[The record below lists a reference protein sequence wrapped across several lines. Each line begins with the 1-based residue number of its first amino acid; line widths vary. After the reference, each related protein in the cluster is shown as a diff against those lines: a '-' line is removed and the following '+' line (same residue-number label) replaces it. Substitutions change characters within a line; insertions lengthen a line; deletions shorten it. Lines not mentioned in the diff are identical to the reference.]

1 MPTDAPWTCILAI
14 HSLVQ
19 AKIEQ
24 LVHLAKEV
32 KIDNLQLQR
41 QMTDLAGI
49 VAQTRGR
56 VPASWEAFG
65 LSEREPVPF

>member
-24 LVHLAKEV
+24 LVQLAKEAR
-32 KIDNLQLQR
+32 IEQFQLKR
-41 QMTDLAGI
+41 QMANLARI
-49 VAQTRGR
+49 VTRTRNR
-56 VPASWEAFG
+56 VPASLETFE
-65 LSEREPVPF
+65 LSDREPVPF